1 MAMVRGN
8 LVSAL
13 AAAVLAAS
21 AGAAEAHTGI
31 GATGGLAAGFVHPLL
46 GLDHLLAMLAVGLLA
61 AQTGG
66 RALWLVPVAFLVMM
80 GAGGAIALDGW
91 PLPFVETAIALSVV
105 ALAGAVAL
113 GASASAV
120 AAAVIAGGFA
130 LFHGHAHGA
139 EMPLDV
145 SGLEYAAGFLAASAT
160 LIGAGLAFGR
170 LTQPLTGGYA
180 TRAAAG
186 LVALAGV
193 MILAGVA

>member
-31 GATGGLAAGFVHPLL
+31 GAAGGLAAGFVHPLL

-139 EMPLDV
+139 EMPLDA